1 MVAVLNM
8 SKRKAKGEQSFST
21 RAVLMASSAVVAVL
35 ALVES
40 VALWDDNRRKAL
52 TLPLV
57 TFNQV
62 DVQSISSLRNAH
74 LRHEGEHHA
83 DDQQCRW
90 YLAESAIPH
99 SGLGLF
105 SGTGVLPGEM
115 VGFPDI
121 CIFVS
126 DAPKHWTH
134 LRSHSY
140 GRSSFYGQYE
150 GSNSRAACEGFST
163 TYNTQPNRLVN
174 TEIVSPVLPTNA
186 GLNRD
191 KNPGAG
197 SITHHFGIHAKAKD
211 IITAGSELIIE
222 YVQSSAFSRRLCPS
236 YL

>member
-1 MVAVLNM
+1 MVAVVGLK
-8 SKRKAKGEQSFST
+8 KRTAKGGDQRPSV
-21 RAVLMASSAVVAVL
+21 RLVLIVASAVL
-35 ALVES
+35 AILALIKS
-40 VALWDDNRRKAL
+40 VAQWDDNRRQVP
-52 TLPLV
+52 TLSLA
-57 TFNQV
+57 TFDQV
-62 DVQSISSLRNAH
+62 DVYSVSSLRNSY

-105 SGTGVLPGEM
+105 AGTGILPGEM

-126 DAPKHWTH
+126 DAPEHWTH
-134 LRSHSY
+134 LRSHSW
-140 GRSSFYGQYE
+140 GSGSFYGQYE
-150 GSNSRAACEGFST
+150 GSNSRAACEGFTT

-186 GLNRD
+186 GLNRGR
-191 KNPGAG
+191 NPGAG

-211 IITAGSELIIE
+211 IITAGSELTIE
-222 YVQSSAFSRRLCPS
+222 YVHVFSL
-236 YL
+236 LA